1 MTLVK
6 SNRAPSG
13 DQKYVVGP
21 YNLNQAQLASMVNAG
36 VSEAVTANKALVAN
50 DSGKTLFVDPAATTL
65 IQLPS
70 AVANPDW
77 KIRIYITEGD
87 GGTMDQKIN
96 IGAYAGEFF
105 NGYLVGGDAGGSVV
119 GNGSSNDFITCATGS
134 TSGEFF
140 DIMSNGV
147 AMYATGIVN
156 DVSHTLFADTA
167 G

>member
-1 MTLVK
+1 MSLVK
-6 SNRAPSG
+6 ANRAPSG

-21 YNLNQAQLASMVNAG
+21 YNLNQAQLASMVNSG
-36 VSEAVTANKALVAN
+36 VSEAVTANKTLVAS
-50 DSGKTLFVDPAATTL
+50 DSGKTLFVNPTATTL

-87 GGTMDQKIN
+87 GGTMDQKVN
-96 IGAYAGEFF
+96 IGTYAGEFF
-105 NGYLVGGDAGGSVV
+105 NGVLVAADASAGVV
-119 GNGSSNDFITCATGS
+119 AASTNDFITCSTSS

-147 AMYATGIVN
+147 AMYCTGVIFDAT
-156 DVSHTLFADTA
+156 DTLFADAA